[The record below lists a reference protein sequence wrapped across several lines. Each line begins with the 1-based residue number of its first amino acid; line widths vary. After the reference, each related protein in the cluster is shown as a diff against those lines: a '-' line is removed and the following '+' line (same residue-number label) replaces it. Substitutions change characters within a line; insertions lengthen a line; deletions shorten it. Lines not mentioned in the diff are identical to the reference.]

1 MYAAFSKNLSGWSG
15 RFQRRPCG
23 ELRSLRAFK
32 AGALAV
38 IGDSGRFSRQVPSF
52 SGGVFGD
59 SGRFAGS
66 IFWNRPSFA
75 DHHTR
80 PEDRVFLSFPK
91 APPFARWGLGAE
103 LTWPAPKKTIP
114 LDPLQTDFLESQ
126 RIRGFSDC
134 SPLGRPA
141 GRHPGPPSGDP
152 RPGGNKA
159 DYPPNRRRATP
170 RAAERPFTVPG
181 WRGAAPVVS
190 DV

>member
-1 MYAAFSKNLSGWSG
+1 M
-15 RFQRRPCG
+15 
-23 ELRSLRAFK
+23 FK

-126 RIRGFSDC
+126 RIRGISDC

-141 GRHPGPPSGDP
+141 GRHPRPPSGHPRPGGNQGGLPSQPPSGDP
-152 RPGGNKA
+152 PRGGEA
-159 DYPPNRRRATP
+159 LHRSGLAGGRTRGFRR
-170 RAAERPFTVPG
+170 VPSFENASSA
-181 WRGAAPVVS
+181 RGFVS
-190 DV
+190 

>member
-1 MYAAFSKNLSGWSG
+1 M
-15 RFQRRPCG
+15 
-23 ELRSLRAFK
+23 FK

-103 LTWPAPKKTIP
+103 LTWPAPKKRIP
-114 LDPLQTDFLESQ
+114 LGPLQTDFLESQ
-126 RIRGFSDC
+126 RITGIVLFLYLFVSLRCLTKGARVIQ
-134 SPLGRPA
+134 LA
-141 GRHPGPPSGDP
+141 SG
-152 RPGGNKA
+152 
-159 DYPPNRRRATP
+159 YPFFA
-170 RAAERPFTVPG
+170 
-181 WRGAAPVVS
+181 
-190 DV
+190 